1 MKASLLIRRYRF
13 ILFIFAG
20 MIVGTVLFNIFIKLK
35 ITDADLLGND
45 YLAIYDSVRIN
56 GITVWKYVLKSR
68 MKWLVFLVLAGITK
82 IRIPIYAL
90 FTMAAGAGI
99 LISIMVLKYGLMGI
113 AVFLISIF
121 PQFIFYGIM
130 YVLMLKIFIES
141 TGLVG
146 MRKNLIL
153 AGIIIAMFIVGT
165 YMEAFLNPIALKKMY
180 MLIF

>member
-90 FTMAAGAGI
+90 FTMAAGSRKRNTYKHNGFKIWA
-99 LISIMVLKYGLMGI
+99 YGYCCI
-113 AVFLISIF
+113 FVSIF
-121 PQFIFYGIM
+121 RKFNL
-130 YVLMLKIFIES
+130 LME
-141 TGLVG
+141 
-146 MRKNLIL
+146 
-153 AGIIIAMFIVGT
+153 
-165 YMEAFLNPIALKKMY
+165 
-180 MLIF
+180 